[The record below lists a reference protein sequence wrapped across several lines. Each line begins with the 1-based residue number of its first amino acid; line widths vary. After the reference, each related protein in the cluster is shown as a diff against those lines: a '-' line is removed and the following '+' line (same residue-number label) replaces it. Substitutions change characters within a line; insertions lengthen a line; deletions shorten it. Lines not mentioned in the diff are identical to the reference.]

1 MHARTPQASPFSR
14 KATILAGA
22 VALGGLSLL
31 GVPARAQT
39 LSAGNRQ
46 PIENVCTGRPGDPAN
61 CFHPSPQGNAPL
73 EAQMFDLI
81 NRDRIDPSTDE
92 ETRGQARL
100 LVWDARLAAVARAH
114 SEEMAR
120 EGFFAHQGADG
131 SLPSDRVS
139 RAGVRWLSVGENI
152 AKARDVVQ
160 ARVLFMDEPKF
171 EHNHRANILDKG
183 FTHVGVGIVKG
194 PDGLL
199 YVTEEFARLP

>member
-1 MHARTPQASPFSR
+1 MHTRAPKASPFSR
-14 KATILAGA
+14 KLILAGA
-22 VALGGLSLL
+22 IALGGLSIL
-31 GVPARAQT
+31 GMPARAQT
-39 LSAGNRQ
+39 LSASNRQ
-46 PIENVCTGRPGDPAN
+46 PVENICTGRPGDPASCLQSN
-61 CFHPSPQGNAPL
+61 PQGTAPF

-81 NRDRIDPSTDE
+81 NRDRIDPSTE
-92 ETRGQARL
+92 QETRGQAQP

-120 EGFFAHQGADG
+120 EGFFAHEGSDG

-139 RAGVRWLSVGENI
+139 RAGIRWLSVGENI
-152 AKARDVVQ
+152 AKAKDVAQ
-160 ARVLFMDEPKF
+160 ARFLFMDEPKF
-171 EHNHRANILDKG
+171 EHNHRSNILDKG